1 MTVDGPD
8 TNTTLSGSQSYEYV
22 IIGCGIHGTCLANY
36 LLAEGAYSHQDLR
49 LVDPRDQ
56 LLTSFETK
64 THQCGMR
71 ALRSM
76 FVHHISTEPSSLE
89 AFAEGAS
96 REFRVHVQ
104 HPSCHELLRVSPIS
118 VAYLSQMRL
127 F

>member
-1 MTVDGPD
+1 VIGDRLD
-8 TNTTLSGSQSYEYV
+8 TDHTMSGSRSYEYV
-22 IIGCGIHGTCLANY
+22 IVGGGIHGTCLANY

-56 LLTSFETK
+56 LLASFETK

-71 ALRSM
+71 TLRST
-76 FVHHISTEPSSLE
+76 FVHHISTEPFSLE

-96 REFRVHVQ
+96 REFRVQVQ

-118 VAYLSQMRL
+118 AAYSSQMRL